1 MAKIEL
7 CNITKKFG
15 DVVALSDINLTVEDN
30 EFFVL
35 FGPAGAGKTTLLK
48 TIAGAEFPEKGLVKI
63 GG

>member
-35 FGPAGAGKTTLLK
+35 FGPAG
-48 TIAGAEFPEKGLVKI
+48 EEKQHY
-63 GG
+63 